1 MIRHLLEIL
10 RYVAVTMVTVSILA
24 AALLVGSLGWLA
36 WRNPTLALV
45 DCTRS
50 EAIERRC

>member
-1 MIRHLLEIL
+1 MHATLTIL
-10 RYVAVTMVTVSILA
+10 RGIAVTMIAMSVLA
-24 AALLVGSLGWLA
+24 AALLVGSLAWLA

-45 DCTRS
+45 DCSRS